1 MTTLGSVSEI
11 GPAGQGVRG
20 IFDRTAMPSPDGM
33 EALWFHKTDVT
44 QCMLAKPDTHI
55 VAKPGKERQARRLW
69 GQRGTLLLPTRAR
82 LNTVRT
88 LSVKLNIRVLGSGW
102 VPCKPNIS
110 EDLQD
115 TLEKSICSYLNSS
128 IGVLAVLGNRSNKI
142 PSYPQLSMDDLHRL
156 VVPDF
161 VEIGEAAMRRLA
173 AAYDA
178 LRESALL
185 PLPQMDA
192 DPVRRELDTVVC
204 AALGIDEERVA
215 TIRRHIAAEPSV
227 TGKRYAGLGG

>member
-1 MTTLGSVSEI
+1 
-11 GPAGQGVRG
+11 
-20 IFDRTAMPSPDGM
+20 
-33 EALWFHKTDVT
+33 
-44 QCMLAKPDTHI
+44 
-55 VAKPGKERQARRLW
+55 
-69 GQRGTLLLPTRAR
+69 
-82 LNTVRT
+82 
-88 LSVKLNIRVLGSGW
+88 
-102 VPCKPNIS
+102 
-110 EDLQD
+110 
-115 TLEKSICSYLNSS
+115 
-128 IGVLAVLGNRSNKI
+128 
-142 PSYPQLSMDDLHRL
+142 
-156 VVPDF
+156 
-161 VEIGEAAMRRLA
+161 MRRLA